1 MRYLTQESGGFS
13 DQHAWPAIRY
23 LDPERNCQNASRP
36 VLVPVIVFLT
46 LWLIFLA
53 AMYVL
58 TVRVSHTGILPATSS
73 LEKMKTDENRFISRL
88 RANSLQP
95 SAG

>member
-1 MRYLTQESGGFS
+1 MRDLTQESGGFS
-13 DQHAWPAIRY
+13 DQRVWSAIRY
-23 LDPERNCQNASRP
+23 LDPEGNCQNAGRP

-46 LWLIFLA
+46 FWLIFLA

-58 TVRVSHTGILPATSS
+58 TVRVSHTGILPAISS
-73 LEKMKTDENRFISRL
+73 LEKMKRGENRSMSQL
-88 RANSLQP
+88 RANPRQP